1 MRCHFKKVIA
11 VSILSVSLISLNAD
25 SETEREALTRL
36 VQELQLLIPIVDR
49 AERHANSQRRVRFR
63 YDWLRKDLE
72 RMSTGI
78 RDHLED
84 SRLEPRVVEPLRGEY
99 QR

>member
-49 AERHANSQRRVRFR
+49 AERHAGPQRRVQFR

-72 RMSTGI
+72 RVSTGI
-78 RDHLED
+78 RDYLED